1 MIGDGGEV
9 RLRGRGY
16 IRPQFQYIG
25 PRSNGSDGRASL
37 AYRSDSC
44 GWISDAQGTEG
55 GVYLSATI
63 EKICRRHQEQLMG
76 ESNKDSG
83 VIQVLAERMEKQ
95 RLPRALALKAVVDR
109 GERLDAME
117 LEFLDGVFQDARQ
130 MKPLLDAH
138 PEWQELASRMMQLY
152 KEITAKALENEQ
164 KFQRGS

>member
-1 MIGDGGEV
+1 
-9 RLRGRGY
+9 
-16 IRPQFQYIG
+16 
-25 PRSNGSDGRASL
+25 
-37 AYRSDSC
+37 
-44 GWISDAQGTEG
+44 
-55 GVYLSATI
+55 
-63 EKICRRHQEQLMG
+63 MG

-95 RLPRALALKAVVDR
+95 RLPRALALKAMVDR
-109 GERLDAME
+109 GERLGAMD